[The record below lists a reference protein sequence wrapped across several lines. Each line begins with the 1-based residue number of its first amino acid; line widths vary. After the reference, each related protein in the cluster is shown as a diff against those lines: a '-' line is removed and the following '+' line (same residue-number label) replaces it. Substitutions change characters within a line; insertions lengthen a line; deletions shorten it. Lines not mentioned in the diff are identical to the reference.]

1 MEIAS
6 VEMEPWEVWVRGTE
20 LHHFVQRYEFQLWPA
35 MQTLHLIGFTLLF
48 GTVGLFD
55 LRALGVAKGIP
66 LAAVHRLIPWG
77 VAGFI
82 SNILL
87 GIVFFSVHPEQY
99 FYNDA
104 FRFKALFM
112 AVAGINL
119 VAFYATPLVANM
131 KSLAPGAKAGFLVKL
146 VAGTSLTM
154 WIAVLVCGR
163 LLTFFRPPFF
173 H

>member
-1 MEIAS
+1 
-6 VEMEPWEVWVRGTE
+6 MEPWEVWVRGTE

-82 SNILL
+82 GNILL

-99 FYNDA
+99 FYNPSFQLLLTFVAIAGINVAVFYLSDA
-104 FRFKALFM
+104 FREVALM
-112 AVAGINL
+112 PGGADA
-119 VAFYATPLVANM
+119 PLR
-131 KSLAPGAKAGFLVKL
+131 AKL
-146 VAGTSLTM
+146 
-154 WIAVLVCGR
+154 
-163 LLTFFRPPFF
+163 
-173 H
+173 